1 MTLLKKT
8 KSGVSF
14 IEVMTATV
22 VISIA
27 CIGLMMGIVHAR
39 GELHSLEIK
48 ERATEELLNYME
60 FWKGRVADGR
70 LSVSERAGDPNGD
83 SIYLVGGLNQK
94 NSIEAKLYY
103 DLRRLNGFND
113 FGVTDFTRYELECW
127 IKWSDRF
134 ASPTSR
140 YSGGANRERKIS
152 TIMTVF
158 EL

>member
-1 MTLLKKT
+1 MKKAS
-8 KSGVSF
+8 SGISF

-27 CIGLMMGIVHAR
+27 CVGLMMGVVHAR
-39 GELHSLEIK
+39 SELHSLEIK

-60 FWKGRVADGR
+60 FWKGRVAGGR
-70 LSVSERAGDPNGD
+70 LSPSERAGDPDGD
-83 SIYLVGGLNQK
+83 AIYLVGGLNQK

-103 DLRRLNGFND
+103 DLRRLNGFNE
-113 FGVTDFTRYELECW
+113 FGSTDFTRYELECW
-127 IKWSDRF
+127 IEWSDRF
-134 ASPTSR
+134 SSPRSR
-140 YSGGANRERKIS
+140 YSSRVNRERKIS